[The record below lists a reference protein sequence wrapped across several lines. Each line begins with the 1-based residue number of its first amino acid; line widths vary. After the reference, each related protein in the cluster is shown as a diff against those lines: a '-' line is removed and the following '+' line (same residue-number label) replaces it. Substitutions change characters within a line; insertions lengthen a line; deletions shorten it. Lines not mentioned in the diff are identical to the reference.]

1 MYRLRKKAAGLVVDR
16 DIRVGNGWIRVTSK
30 SGNTFNVWMNGKEV
44 DCFTDFSDSTPGLKV
59 SRWLADQ
66 TEFNY

>member
-1 MYRLRKKAAGLVVDR
+1 MYNIRKKAAGLVVDR
-16 DIRVGNGWIRVTSK
+16 DIRVGNGWIRITSAT
-30 SGNTFNVWMNGKEV
+30 GTMFNVFANGKEV
-44 DCFTDFSDSTPGLKV
+44 ECFTDYSDSTPGLKV